1 MIPAMILLLRIGRV
15 PVPLP
20 WFIIWLL
27 ALPFAIL
34 GFLAGN
40 IGLLFSPGSY
50 AMLAASQMWR
60 VVLLMMSV
68 HGMKVHVDTADEQ
81 VLLQFI

>member
-1 MIPAMILLLRIGRV
+1 MPATILLLKIGKV

-34 GFLAGN
+34 GWLVGN
-40 IGLLFSPGSY
+40 IGLVFFPRSY
-50 AMLAASQMWR
+50 SMLAASQLWR

-68 HGMKVHVDTADEQ
+68 HGMKVHVDTEQ
-81 VLLQFI
+81 EEVLLQFI